1 MIYHL
6 IRETETGLLTVVGLI
21 NGAHRLKLIL
31 DTGATVTTIDS
42 NVLYMSGFRPQNS
55 VGTALVE
62 TASGIIETDLY
73 ELKTLRLF
81 GVTQENFVVQAY
93 DFLTHGIVSDYNGL
107 LGIDFFE
114 GYKFCIDMTTNELT
128 ITKKGI

>member
-42 NVLYMSGFRPQNS
+42 NVLYMSGFRPKNS

-73 ELKTLRLF
+73 ELDTFRLF
-81 GVTQENFVVQAY
+81 GVTQEKFVVQAY

-128 ITKKGI
+128 ITKKET

>member
-1 MIYHL
+1 MTTYRV

-21 NGAHRLKLIL
+21 NGSHRLKLIL

-42 NVLYMSGFRPQNS
+42 NVLYMSGFRPKDS
-55 VGTALVE
+55 GGIALVE

-73 ELKTLRLF
+73 EIENFRLF
-81 GVTQENFVVQAY
+81 GITQEKFIVQAY
-93 DFLTHGIVSDYNGL
+93 DFLAHGIVSDYNGL

-114 GYKFCIDMTTNELT
+114 GYKFCIDMTTNELS
-128 ITKKGI
+128 IIKK